1 MTQQLFIN
9 HTEFSNDSF
18 KYSAPKQN
26 SMGGKSVNIY
36 NNKTNKYLQLST
48 PLMLTWGVSDY
59 EGNEKY
65 EMALQFPSEE
75 YLTGP
80 KEAFMVKMKEYEA
93 KLKADAITY
102 SKEWFGKAKMSE
114 EVIEALWSPMLKY
127 PKNKETGEFDYSR
140 SPTLRLKVPFYDGV
154 WKCEIYDTNEE
165 MVFPNPSNPAITPL
179 DVIQKG
185 SNTALVIQSGG
196 LWFANGKFG
205 TTWRLMQ
212 AVVQPKETIF
222 GKCQLKLG
230 LEEKKELAQRIDLPE
245 DDDDDDVPVK
255 SSQPSTMVEE
265 SDDEEVVEEEVVEEE
280 EEEEEAVEPE
290 PVVVEPPK
298 KKRVV
303 KKKVASTA

>member
-265 SDDEEVVEEEVVEEE
+265 SDDEEVVEEE

-303 KKKVASTA
+303 KKKAAATA

>member
-1 MTQQLFIN
+1 
-9 HTEFSNDSF
+9 
-18 KYSAPKQN
+18 
-26 SMGGKSVNIY
+26 MGGKSVNIY

>member
-265 SDDEEVVEEEVVEEE
+265 SDDEEVVEEE

-303 KKKVASTA
+303 KKKAATTA

>member
-1 MTQQLFIN
+1 MSQPLFID
-9 HTEFSNDSF
+9 HSEFSNDCF

-36 NNKTNKYLQLST
+36 NNKNNKYLQLST

-75 YLTGP
+75 YLTGA
-80 KEAFMVKMKEYEA
+80 KEAFLGKMKDFEA

-127 PKNKETGEFDYSR
+127 PKNKETGEYDYER

-165 MVFPNPSNPAITPL
+165 MVFPNPSNPAITPI

-230 LEEKKELAQRIDLPE
+230 LEEKKELAQRIELPDEE
-245 DDDDDDVPVK
+245 DDDIPVK
-255 SSQPSTMVEE
+255 SAQPSTMVEE
-265 SDDEEVVEEEVVEEE
+265 SDEEEEEVVEEE
-280 EEEEEAVEPE
+280 EEEEVVEPE
-290 PVVVEPPK
+290 PVVEPPPPTPK

-303 KKKVASTA
+303 KKKAVASASA

>member
-265 SDDEEVVEEEVVEEE
+265 SDDEEVVEEE

-303 KKKVASTA
+303 KKKAAPTA